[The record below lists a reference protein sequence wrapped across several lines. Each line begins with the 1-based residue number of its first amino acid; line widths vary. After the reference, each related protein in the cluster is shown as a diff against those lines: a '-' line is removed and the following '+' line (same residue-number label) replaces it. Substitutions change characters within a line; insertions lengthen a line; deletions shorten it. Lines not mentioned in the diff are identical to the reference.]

1 MEKNVGLKASNL
13 KVRLG
18 VKKGDRVPVPKP
30 RYLEPVGTQRGIGLQ
45 RITMSAFGA
54 GGSPPDF
61 EAPTEKEGPAGSGEG
76 RGAAPWKELEGRKS
90 DEEQDGMRSTTFGQF
105 GTRKV
110 ILAKL
115 LHYGSKTNLI

>member
-1 MEKNVGLKASNL
+1 MGRR
-13 KVRLG
+13 RLHHG
-18 VKKGDRVPVPKP
+18 VFFSRTF
-30 RYLEPVGTQRGIGLQ
+30 L
-45 RITMSAFGA
+45 
-54 GGSPPDF
+54 
-61 EAPTEKEGPAGSGEG
+61 
-76 RGAAPWKELEGRKS
+76 LEGRKS